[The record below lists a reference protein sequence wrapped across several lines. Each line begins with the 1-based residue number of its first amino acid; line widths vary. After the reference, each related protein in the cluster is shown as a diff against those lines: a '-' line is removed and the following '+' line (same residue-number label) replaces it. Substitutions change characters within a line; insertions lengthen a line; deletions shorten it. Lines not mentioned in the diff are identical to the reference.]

1 MLSVSELMTP
11 RGQLATLTP
20 EDRLESARELMARLQ
35 IRHIPI
41 VDTADHVI
49 GIISHRDVLA
59 ATGPAT
65 SGNDAEA
72 SADIPLSRL
81 MSTNV
86 EVVDERVGLRTA
98 GEFMHRHRFGCLP
111 VVKQDVL
118 VGIITDSDYLEVAL
132 SLLEQA
138 ENKEPEEI
146 DSSA

>member
-1 MLSVSELMTP
+1 MLSVSDLMTP

-20 EDRLESARELMARLQ
+20 EDHLESARELMASRQ

-41 VDTADHVI
+41 VDRADHVV

-59 ATGPAT
+59 ATGSAMGGSDP
-65 SGNDAEA
+65 EA
-72 SADIPLSRL
+72 SENIPLSRL

-86 EVVDERVGLRTA
+86 EVVDERVGLRIA

-111 VVKQDVL
+111 VVKQDIL

-132 SLLEQA
+132 NLLEQA
-138 ENKEPEEI
+138 ENTEPEEV

>member
-1 MLSVSELMTP
+1 MLSVSDLMTP

-20 EDRLESARELMARLQ
+20 EDRLESARELMASRQ

-41 VDTADHVI
+41 VDPADHVV
-49 GIISHRDVLA
+49 GIVSHRDVLA
-59 ATGPAT
+59 ATGPA
-65 SGNDAEA
+65 SDGRDPEA
-72 SADIPLSRL
+72 SEDIPLARL
-81 MSTNV
+81 MSTEV

-111 VVKQDVL
+111 VVRQDIL

-138 ENKEPEEI
+138 ETTEPEEV
-146 DSSA
+146 DTSA